1 MKVSTE
7 VNINANRADVW
18 NVIADIENSINVVS
32 SINKIEV
39 IDKPQNSL
47 EGFKWKETRTM
58 FGKEATETMWITE
71 SKENEYYQTRAESHG
86 SVYISKLSLNES
98 DNLTELT
105 MSFEGIPQ
113 TATAKI
119 LSFLMSPMI
128 KSSMKKALAKD
139 LGDIKKHLETQANN

>member
-7 VNINANRADVW
+7 ININANRNDVW
-18 NVIADIENSINVVS
+18 EVITDIENSINVIS
-32 SINKIEV
+32 SINNIEV

-47 EGFKWKETRTM
+47 DGLKWKETRTM

-71 SKENEYYQTRAESHG
+71 SKENEYYHTRAESHG
-86 SVYISKLSLNES
+86 SVYITKLSLNEN
-98 DNLTELT
+98 DNFTKLI

-113 TATAKI
+113 TATAKVI
-119 LSFLMSPMI
+119 SFLMSPMI

-139 LGDIKKHLETQANN
+139 LGDIKNHLETHANK

>member
-86 SVYISKLSLNES
+86 SVYISKLSLNEG

-128 KSSMKKALAKD
+128 KNSMKKALAKD